1 MNKPFIVFPLLA
13 ALLFSMCW
21 ATPLTAQDGTADKPA
36 KEAAENAEGKEV
48 LAALQGRI
56 IKALGGKEVLEKFS
70 NRVTTSTV
78 KIIAQGMEAELV
90 TFLDKNGSYRESMSL
105 EGFGDFIQGISGDV
119 TWALDPINGPRLVAG
134 AEKVQLR
141 RGARL
146 HTALWLT
153 NDYLSAKVIGEEKIK
168 DQLCE
173 IFDLV
178 TTDGKT
184 EKYWVSENGLV
195 CKMTMTA
202 DSQMGKIPMEI
213 TLESWKEIDGIQF
226 PEHIRVKQAL
236 QMMEIHLGKIE
247 HDVEDTSAMTAIPE
261 KVQKLVDM
269 EKSKKEKVL
278 DPDNGASKGSEG
290 Q

>member
-13 ALLFSMCW
+13 ALLFSTCW
-21 ATPLTAQDGTADKPA
+21 PTPLTAQDETADKPA
-36 KEAAENAEGKEV
+36 KEAAENVEGKEV

-56 IKALGGKEVLEKFS
+56 IKALGGQEALEKFS

-90 TFLDKNGSYRESMSL
+90 TFLDKNGSYRESMAL

-119 TWALDPINGPRLVAG
+119 TWALDPINGPRLVTG

-153 NDYLSAKVIGEEKIK
+153 KDYLSAKVIGEEKIN
-168 DQLCE
+168 DQQCE

-184 EKYWVSENGLV
+184 EKYWVSEKGLV

-213 TLESWKEIDGIQF
+213 ILESWKEIDGIQY
-226 PEHIRVKQAL
+226 PEHIKVKQAL

-247 HDVEDTSAMTAIPE
+247 HDVEDTSAMMAMPE

-290 Q
+290 